1 MSKLSVIF
9 GDPEFGW
16 ISVSLQFGT
25 ETFTMEASYVY
36 NAFFPLV
43 DTLLQLHTA
52 LSQNVVGWTVEPT
65 EYDMHFSRVGETIT
79 LDILVWPDSG
89 RSSFRQEKLFSVSGS
104 YAEICL
110 PFWRALRGL
119 QGRFSAADLEK
130 RWQNSFPQRE
140 LNALTVVLGKERAG

>member
-1 MSKLSVIF
+1 MSKLSVTF

-16 ISVSLQFGT
+16 IDVDLRFGA
-25 ETFTMEASYVY
+25 ETFSIEASDVY

-43 DTLLQLHTA
+43 DTLLQLHSA
-52 LSQNVVGWTVEPT
+52 PGQNIVNWTVEPT
-65 EYDMHFSRVGETIT
+65 EYDMHFSREGEAVT
-79 LDILVWPDSG
+79 LDIFVWPDLS
-89 RSSFRQEKLFSVSGS
+89 RNSFRQEKVFSASGS

-119 QGRFSAADLEK
+119 QGRFSAADLET

-140 LNALTVVLGKERAG
+140 LNALTVVLGKEPAG

>member
-1 MSKLSVIF
+1 MSKLSVTF

-16 ISVSLQFGT
+16 INVNLRFGT
-25 ETFTMEASYVY
+25 ETFSMEASDVY

-43 DTLLQLHTA
+43 ATLLQLHSA
-52 LSQNVVGWTVEPT
+52 PGQNIVNWTVEPT
-65 EYDMHFSRVGETIT
+65 EYDMHFSRIGEAVT
-79 LDILVWPDSG
+79 LDIIKWPDSS
-89 RSSFRQEKLFSVSGS
+89 RNSFRQEKVFSAAGS

-140 LNALTVVLGKERAG
+140 LNALTAVLGKEPAI